1 MTASL
6 SESEKESCPNWD
18 KLYIDNVSVAGLG
31 NYDTE
36 EHLILPFGAPSGS
49 GEYAFAYRLND
60 DNTLSIDGFVL
71 YPTEEYILEIPETAD
86 CYYNSDNIC
95 IKLKTPLPVRK
106 IADNAFSK
114 GYNSGGN
121 LVTFSDTQPNDL
133 LKGAETGKEL
143 KYIGRKAF
151 SYCSNEKFTGF
162 STYADVIFGD
172 SLYNCNTVN
181 TLTLNSA
188 DLEIPDEKFGDSINL
203 INVRTLEAKAAL
215 INIGYSESQVRVY
228 FELNMPCTDENGNR
242 YVLNYTID
250 ENGAKLNGFAE
261 TPETPVDMVIPKEI
275 SDSGIVYPV
284 KSIADSA
291 FEGSAFVKTVVISEG
306 VESIGSL
313 AFKNMDSLTYASV
326 PGSVKGNLGSGVF
339 KSCIFLKKCDLAEGI
354 TVIPPEMFYNCQRL
368 SSAVLP
374 STVGRIN
381 LGALS
386 AGTNRLKEVAI
397 LSESFV
403 INSGYLGESGRFD
416 DNWGYIG
423 TKWIVVND
431 GMKELLESRISA
443 NPLYPQTVV
452 VAAVS
457 DPVVTFGNG
466 ILTISN
472 PDGCSKGISIVK
484 TEYTDGTYSTVNSET
499 IEKISL
505 YKNSVNY
512 DFSLYEGSNKYKVF
526 VFRDMESISPLCKPF
541 EL

>member
-1 MTASL
+1 M
-6 SESEKESCPNWD
+6 
-18 KLYIDNVSVAGLG
+18 
-31 NYDTE
+31 
-36 EHLILPFGAPSGS
+36 
-49 GEYAFAYRLND
+49 
-60 DNTLSIDGFVL
+60 
-71 YPTEEYILEIPETAD
+71 
-86 CYYNSDNIC
+86 
-95 IKLKTPLPVRK
+95 
-106 IADNAFSK
+106 
-114 GYNSGGN
+114 
-121 LVTFSDTQPNDL
+121 
-133 LKGAETGKEL
+133 
-143 KYIGRKAF
+143 
-151 SYCSNEKFTGF
+151 
-162 STYADVIFGD
+162 
-172 SLYNCNTVN
+172 
-181 TLTLNSA
+181 
-188 DLEIPDEKFGDSINL
+188 
-203 INVRTLEAKAAL
+203 
-215 INIGYSESQVRVY
+215 
-228 FELNMPCTDENGNR
+228 
-242 YVLNYTID
+242 
-250 ENGAKLNGFAE
+250 
-261 TPETPVDMVIPKEI
+261 
-275 SDSGIVYPV
+275 YPV

-306 VESIGSL
+306 IESIGSL

-368 SSAVLP
+368 SSAGLP
-374 STVGRIN
+374 STVSRIN

-423 TKWIVVND
+423 TKWVVVND
-431 GMKELLESRISA
+431 DMKELLESRISA

-457 DPVVTFGNG
+457 DPVVTFENG

-472 PDGCSKGISIVK
+472 PDGCSKGISVVR
-484 TEYTDGTYSTVNSET
+484 TEYTDDTYSTVISET

-526 VFRDMESISPLCKPF
+526 VFRDMESISPLCSPF